1 MSKVDILI
9 PTYNR
14 ASALAVTL
22 TSLIAQT
29 FQNFNVIISDQ
40 TDDPNTIASN
50 LVQTPIRVLR
60 SHNHKV
66 QIHHHLPRRGLAEQ
80 RQFLLDQAT
89 APYVLFID
97 DDLILEPFVIEQ
109 FVNAIEQENCGFV
122 GSGLIGL
129 SFAQDI
135 RPHEQAIEFWTTP
148 VRPEKLKPGMPQW
161 ERWKLHNAANLY
173 HIQRSHNITPDHPR
187 KYKIAWIGGCVMY
200 NMEKLREVG
209 GFNFWKDLPE
219 NHCGEDVFVQ
229 QRVMAKYGGCGVL
242 PSGAYHQELP
252 TTVVDRT
259 YNAPVLLSVD
269 ESFSEN
275 PSRIEE
281 DELSLTYD
289 S

>member
-1 MSKVDILI
+1 MAKVDILI

-29 FQNFNVIISDQ
+29 FQDFNVIISDQ

-66 QIHHHLPRRGLAEQ
+66 QVHHHLPRRGLAEQ

-97 DDLILEPFVIEQ
+97 DDLILEPFVLEQ
-109 FVNAIEQENCGFV
+109 FVTTIEQENCGFV

-129 SFAQDI
+129 SFAQDV
-135 RPHEQAIEFWTTP
+135 RPHEQAIEFWDTP
-148 VRPEKLKPGMPQW
+148 VQPEKLQPGMPEW

-173 HIQRSHNITPDHPR
+173 HIQRSHNITPDQPR
-187 KYKIAWIGGCVMY
+187 RYKVAWIGGCVMY
-200 NMEKLREVG
+200 NTEKLRDVG
-209 GFNFWKDLPE
+209 GFNFWKELPE

-259 YNAPVLLSVD
+259 YNAPVVLA
-269 ESFSEN
+269 
-275 PSRIEE
+275 IH
-281 DELSLTYD
+281 
-289 S
+289 

>member
-1 MSKVDILI
+1 MAKVDILI

-29 FQNFNVIISDQ
+29 FQDFNVIISDQ
-40 TDDPNTIASN
+40 TEDPNEIASN

-60 SHNHKV
+60 TLRTEELPRNHKV

-97 DDLILEPFVIEQ
+97 DDVILEPFVLEQ
-109 FVNAIEQENCGFV
+109 FVNAIEEENCGFV

-129 SFAQDI
+129 SFIQDV
-135 RPHEQAIEFWTTP
+135 RPHQQAIEFWKSP
-148 VRPEKLKPGMPQW
+148 VQPEKLQPGMPEW

-173 HIQRSHNITPDHPR
+173 HIQRSYNITPDYPR
-187 KYKIAWIGGCVMY
+187 KYKVAWIGGCVMY
-200 NMEKLREVG
+200 NTQKLRDVG
-209 GFNFWKDLPE
+209 GFNFWTKLPE

-252 TTVVDRT
+252 TTVVDRSF
-259 YNAPVLLSVD
+259 NAPVLLSID
-269 ESFSEN
+269 ESFDTIGAAS
-275 PSRIEE
+275 
-281 DELSLTYD
+281 
-289 S
+289 